1 MIIDKRETEM
11 TPPLIGAIQDSHSQA
26 IKDRIERHKHQNNS
40 EGKSYS
46 GILMLIVTL
55 AIFCILFLCYLRR
68 LFSKKRN
75 TQKTET
81 TTKSARNV
89 KNGAPRAGDL
99 KTVQQ
104 IGNTYKDK
112 IISHIG
118 EEAELNE
125 VNTTKQE
132 DTELLVENEENPDEK
147 SPKKKELGKINYKV
161 EYDFNT
167 STLIVTMIQCKDL
180 IAMDVGG
187 SSDPYV
193 KIYLLP
199 DRKRKQETRVHRK
212 TLNPTFNEVFKFEIS
227 YGEVMG
233 KTLVF
238 AVYDFDRFSKHDQI
252 GEVRLPICQM
262 DLAQVQEKWKSLQ
275 SIVGDGVLGDICFS
289 LRYVPNSGKLT
300 IVILEAKNL
309 KKMDVGGLSDPYVKI
324 ALMQNDKRI
333 RKKRKPPSKIPF
345 EHIQK
350 VQLWVTVAKGAEL
363 RHWSDMMATPRRPVA
378 QWHTLK
384 AIEGRGFLSL
394 VHQQIKDKE
403 QSQ

>member
-99 KTVQQ
+99 K
-104 IGNTYKDK
+104 
-112 IISHIG
+112 
-118 EEAELNE
+118 
-125 VNTTKQE
+125 TTKQE